1 MNRDIQARTYEI
13 FRYELEAT
21 SSPACFFISL
31 MPFSC
36 TQRIIRLLRP
46 PVLYLQRL
54 VPLISDFWQ
63 GCLNTFVPNA
73 TFLYPLKASE
83 SLTVFYVFR
92 GQRKGGLGTNGL
104 IIQCIIVGSL
114 ECVVMPT
121 AIYPWLPRDRSK
133 ELNQKSTHLLKVSEL
148 KGLIQHDLRIFVR

>member
-83 SLTVFYVFR
+83 SLTVFWCFQGAEKRWIGDKWVNYSVHNSWVAGMR
-92 GQRKGGLGTNGL
+92 GNANCDL
-104 IIQCIIVGSL
+104 SL
-114 ECVVMPT
+114 ATEGP
-121 AIYPWLPRDRSK
+121 K
-133 ELNQKSTHLLKVSEL
+133 
-148 KGLIQHDLRIFVR
+148 